1 MEKNILKKIIKNL
14 QCKFQKDFISLK
26 DSRLKVGV
34 KTSKKKEK
42 KKRKEKKKSP
52 YCSLIPLA
60 FEKSFFA
67 KFHIHLFFYS
77 Q

>member
-34 KTSKKKEK
+34 KKSK
-42 KKRKEKKKSP
+42 KEKKKSP